1 MQGEF
6 KVHKYSF
13 IIPVYNSEKY
23 LRKCVQSIKD
33 IKLKD
38 YEIILVD
45 DGSQDDS
52 GWICDQLQH
61 ECKRIRCIHQQNQG
75 VSVARNHGLKAATG
89 DYICFFDSDDSIESG
104 KLYKLLKRIEEEKT
118 VIDIA
123 VFGMG
128 FDYYY
133 NGRRY
138 RTDEMH
144 VPLQGIEESSTW
156 SDCLYELYQANSLNS
171 ICNKVF
177 RREFLKRYNLYL
189 REDMFLYE
197 DLEYFIRCMRRCDK
211 ILFEPE
217 IIYHYRQAEDEGNAG
232 RRLMRIEHLFTLV
245 DQIEKAL
252 DQLIEEKNAQPEQ
265 QKIKRILVILYHVLA
280 REKIAVSNRKEIR
293 QICNDYIKWL
303 ERYTGDIP
311 IREQNYSE
319 LLKKCRIRKILF
331 QRTYTKIRHKI
342 AVRIKSTQCYQRLK
356 G

>member
-1 MQGEF
+1 MY
-6 KVHKYSF
+6 KYSF

-52 GWICDQLQH
+52 GRICDQLQY

-75 VSVARNHGLKAATG
+75 VSVARNQGLKAATG
-89 DYICFFDSDDSIESG
+89 DYICFFDSDDSIVSG
-104 KLYKLLKRIEEEKT
+104 KLYKLLKRIEKEKT

-123 VFGMG
+123 VFGMR
-128 FDYYY
+128 FDYYHH
-133 NGRRY
+133 GKRY

-144 VPLQGIEESSTW
+144 VPLKGIEESCTW
-156 SDCLYELYQANSLNS
+156 SACLYELYQANSLNS

-177 RREFLKRYNLYL
+177 RRDLLMEYNLHL

-197 DLEYFIRCMRRCDK
+197 DLEYSIRCMSRCDK

-217 IIYHYRQAEDEGNAG
+217 IIYHYRQAEDEGNAS
-232 RRLMRIEHLFTLV
+232 RRLMRIEHLFVLV

-252 DQLIEEKNAQPEQ
+252 DQLIEEKDVQPEQ
-265 QKIKRILVILYHVLA
+265 HKIKSILVILYHVLA

>member
-1 MQGEF
+1 MY
-6 KVHKYSF
+6 KYSF

-52 GWICDQLQH
+52 GRICDQLQY

-75 VSVARNHGLKAATG
+75 VSVARNNGLRTATG
-89 DYICFFDSDDSIESG
+89 EFVIFLDADDTLEAQ
-104 KLYKLLKRIEEEKT
+104 KLYLLLDKIEKLGN
-118 VIDIA
+118 IDIA
-123 VFGMG
+123 IWGMS

-133 NGRRY
+133 GGLLYRR
-138 RTDEMH
+138 DEMS
-144 VPLQGIEESSTW
+144 VPFRGVEESRIW
-156 SDCLYELYQANSLNS
+156 VQNMQELYSVNALSP
-171 ICNKVF
+171 IWNKIF
-177 RREFLKRYNLYL
+177 RRSFLVINDLYL
-189 REDMFLYE
+189 QESMFLYE
-197 DLEYFIRCMRRCDK
+197 DLEYSIRCMSRCDK

-217 IIYHYRQAEDEGNAG
+217 IIYHYRQAEEEGNAG
-232 RRLMRIEHLFTLV
+232 RHLMRIEHLFTLV

-252 DQLIEEKNAQPEQ
+252 DQLIEKKDAQPEQ
-265 QKIKRILVILYHVLA
+265 QKIKSILVILYHVLA

-311 IREQNYSE
+311 NSEQNYSE